1 MIKMVKLANSK
12 SKSQKFVYKMKMSI
26 FSSAAENLIKTAAGA
41 EYPRKKSAQ
50 QKMYPLMTISK
61 IPFFIS

>member
-26 FSSAAENLIKTAAGA
+26 FRSAAENLIKTAAGLNIP
-41 EYPRKKSAQ
+41 EKNLPSKKC
-50 QKMYPLMTISK
+50 IH
-61 IPFFIS
+61 